1 MKITTITFPPG
12 SLASRSQAIIARQE
26 IEGLL
31 FADNTKLHIDL
42 SEVDSISES
51 YSDEVFGVLVLRHG
65 AEHLFKCIQLDNAKQ
80 HILASIATVIQRR
93 MKER

>member
-65 AEHLFKCIQLDNAKQ
+65 SEHLFKCIQLDNAKQ

-93 MKER
+93 IKER